1 MASSTKSTPKPRRD
15 WRHAFLADLQT
26 NGIVSHAA
34 IAAGIDKKTAYNEY
48 HRNKDFASAWDEA
61 VETATDSLENEAI
74 RRARDGVEEPVFY
87 QGEQVGKVKR
97 YSDGLL
103 MFLLRANRPKF
114 RNDAKPADE
123 NDRAKADPDVA
134 RAALDAAAKKAGEK
148 GAK

>member
-1 MASSTKSTPKPRRD
+1 MASTKSAPKPRRD
-15 WRHAFLADLQT
+15 WRPAFIADLQS

-34 IAAGIDKKTAYNEY
+34 IAAGIDRQTAYNEY
-48 HRNKDFASAWDEA
+48 HRNKGFAAEWEDAIEA
-61 VETATDSLENEAI
+61 ATDSLEKEAI

-134 RAALDAAAKKAGEK
+134 RAALDAAAKAAEK